1 MHIYLRCLI
10 LIRFKLMTD
19 TVTIQLKGSSP
30 VEVSLQGLDGLGAL
44 KALGVKNLKNL
55 AAVRINGELK
65 DLTTRI
71 DSPTELEPVY
81 LDSPEGL
88 QILRHSTAHVMAEAV
103 RDLFPG
109 VKVTIGP
116 AIEDGFYYDFDY
128 ERAFEA
134 DDLPAIEKRMA
145 KIIKDD
151 VPFARSEISRDDAL
165 EYFKSQ
171 AEPYKVELI
180 EELADETVSLYK
192 QGSFTDL
199 CRGPHLPSTGQI
211 KAFHLTS
218 VAGAYWRGDERNA
231 MLSRIYGVAFADQ
244 ESLDAYLKN
253 LEEAKK
259 RDHRR
264 LGREL
269 DLFTIHEDLGSG
281 LILWNPKGGRIRTII
296 EDFWRQE
303 HYNAGYEIVYSP
315 HIGRAELWQ
324 TSGHLDFYR
333 ENMYSPMDIEGQEYF
348 IKPMNCPFHILIYR
362 SRIRSYRELPL
373 RWAEMGTVYRYERSG
388 VMHGLLRVRGFTQ
401 DDAHIFCRPDQIEDE
416 VLSCLDLTL
425 HLLRSF
431 GFHEYDVML
440 SVRDPKRKDKFIGD
454 DDMWE
459 MAEKSLVKALERRD
473 LSYKREEGEAVF
485 YGPKIDIK
493 IKDALGR
500 SWQCTTIQFDFNLPE
515 RFDMNFVGRDGQ
527 EHRPYM
533 VHRALLGSLERFF
546 GILIEHYAGAFPVWL
561 TPVQAVLLTI
571 TDRNIP
577 HGEQVYKSLSEA
589 GIRVEKDFRNE
600 KLSFK
605 VREAQVKKIPYMVV
619 IGDKEVETGTVTVRL
634 RDGQNLPPLS
644 PEELITRI
652 TDDTQARR

>member
-1 MHIYLRCLI
+1 MISL
-10 LIRFKLMTD
+10 K
-19 TVTIQLKGSSP
+19 TVEKKISIQLKGSTA
-30 VEVSLQGLDGLGAL
+30 VEISSRGLDGIKAL
-44 KALGVKNLKNL
+44 KGLGIDNLENL
-55 AAVRINGELK
+55 AAIRINGDIKEL
-65 DLTTRI
+65 
-71 DSPTELEPVY
+71 STEITEPAEIEPIY

-103 RDLFPG
+103 RELFPG

-116 AIEDGFYYDFDY
+116 AIKDGFYYDFDY

-134 DDLPAIEKRMA
+134 DDLPAIENRMA
-145 KIIKDD
+145 EIIKDD
-151 VPFARSEISRDDAL
+151 LPFIRSEIPRSEAL
-165 EYFKSQ
+165 KYFKSQ

-180 EELADETVSLYK
+180 EELAEETVSLYK

-199 CRGPHLPSTGQI
+199 CRGPHLPSTGRI

-231 MLSRIYGVAFADQ
+231 MLSRIYGVAFADH

-269 DLFTIHEDLGSG
+269 DLFSIHEDLGSG
-281 LILWNPKGGRIRTII
+281 LILWHPKGGTIRTII

-315 HIGRAELWQ
+315 HIGRAKLWE
-324 TSGHLDFYR
+324 TSGHLDFYQ
-333 ENMYSPMDIEGQEYF
+333 ENMYSPMDIEGEEFF
-348 IKPMNCPFHILIYR
+348 IKPMNCSFHIMIYR

-416 VLSCLDLTL
+416 VLNCIDLTL

-431 GFHEYDVML
+431 GFYEYDVVL
-440 SVRDPKRKDKFIGD
+440 SVRDLERKDKYIGG

-459 MAEKSLVKALERRD
+459 MAEKSLVKALERKE
-473 LSYKREEGEAVF
+473 LAYKREEGEAVF

-500 SWQCTTIQFDFNLPE
+500 AWQCTTIQFDFNLPE
-515 RFDMNFVGRDGQ
+515 RFDMTFIGQDGR

-561 TPVQAVLLTI
+561 APVQAVLLTI

-577 HGEQVYKSLSEA
+577 YGEKLNKTISEA
-589 GIRVEKDFRNE
+589 GIRVESDFRNE

-619 IGDKEVETGTVTVRL
+619 IGDREVETGTVTVRL
-634 RDGQNLPPLS
+634 RDGRNLPPMP
-644 PEELITRI
+644 PEELIATI
-652 TDDTQARR
+652 TEESQARR

>member
-1 MHIYLRCLI
+1 M
-10 LIRFKLMTD
+10 KKKV
-19 TVTIQLKGSSP
+19 TVHLKGSSP
-30 VEVSLQGLDGLGAL
+30 VEIPAQGLDGFQAL
-44 KALGVKNLKNL
+44 KALGIDDLENL
-55 AAVRINGELK
+55 AAIKINGELRE
-65 DLTTRI
+65 LSAEI
-71 DSPTELEPVY
+71 DAPAELEPVS

-88 QILRHSTAHVMAEAV
+88 PILRHSAAHVMAEAV
-103 RDLFPG
+103 KDLFPG

-116 AIEDGFYYDFDY
+116 AIKNGFYYDFDY
-128 ERAFEA
+128 ERAFEPN
-134 DDLPAIEKRMA
+134 DLPAIEKRMA
-145 KIIKDD
+145 EIIDKDL
-151 VPFARSEISRDDAL
+151 PFIRSEVPRSEAL
-165 EYFKSQ
+165 EFFKSQ
-171 AEPYKVELI
+171 GEPYKVELI
-180 EELADETVSLYK
+180 EDLAEDTVSLYK
-192 QGSFTDL
+192 QGNFTDL
-199 CRGPHLPSTGQI
+199 CRGPHLPSTGRI
-211 KAFHLTS
+211 KAFHLTT
-218 VAGAYWRGDERNA
+218 VAGAYWRGDERNP
-231 MLSRIYGVAFADQ
+231 MLNRIYGVAFAD
-244 ESLDAYLKN
+244 EDSLAAHLEN

-269 DLFTIHEDLGSG
+269 DLFSINEDLGMG
-281 LILWNPKGGRIRTII
+281 LILWHPKGGTIRTII
-296 EDFWRQE
+296 EDFWRRE
-303 HYNAGYEIVYSP
+303 HYKAGYDIVYSP

-333 ENMYSPMDIEGQEYF
+333 ENMYSPMDIDGHEFF
-348 IKPMNCPFHILIYR
+348 IKPMNCPFHIMIYR
-362 SRIRSYRELPL
+362 SQTRSYRELPL

-440 SVRDPKRKDKFIGD
+440 SVRDPERKEKYIGD

-459 MAEKSLVKALERRD
+459 MAEGSLVKALERRE

-500 SWQCTTIQFDFNLPE
+500 AWQCTTIQFDFNLPE
-515 RFDMNFVGRDGQ
+515 RFDMTFIGKDGR

-561 TPVQAVLLTI
+561 APVQAILLTI

-577 HGEQVYKSLSEA
+577 YGEELHGNLFNA
-589 GIRVEKDFRNE
+589 GIRVDKDFRNE

-605 VREAQVKKIPYMVV
+605 VREAQMKKIPYMVV
-619 IGDKEVETGTVTVRL
+619 IGDKEMESGTVTVRL
-634 RDGQNLPPLS
+634 RDGRNLPLMS
-644 PEELITRI
+644 PDELITKI
-652 TDDTQARR
+652 TEESQARR

>member
-1 MHIYLRCLI
+1 MEEKARIN
-10 LIRFKLMTD
+10 
-19 TVTIQLKGSSP
+19 VKGSPPIEISAR
-30 VEVSLQGLDGLGAL
+30 GLNGSTAL
-44 KALGVKNLKNL
+44 KALGIDNMERL
-55 AAVRINGELK
+55 AAIKINGDIK
-65 DLTTRI
+65 DLSTDI
-71 DSPTELEPVY
+71 YSSAELEPVY
-81 LDSPEGL
+81 IDSQEGL
-88 QILRHSTAHVMAEAV
+88 QILRHSAAHVMAHAV

-109 VKVTIGP
+109 TKVTIGP
-116 AIEDGFYYDFDY
+116 AIKNGFYYDFDY

-134 DDLPAIEKRMA
+134 KDLPKIEERMA
-145 KIIKDD
+145 EIIDED
-151 VPFARSEISRDDAL
+151 LPFIRSEIPRSEAIEFFR
-165 EYFKSQ
+165 SQ
-171 AEPYKVELI
+171 DEDYKVELI
-180 EELADETVSLYK
+180 EDLSDEEVSIY
-192 QGSFTDL
+192 QMGNFTDL
-199 CRGPHLPSTGQI
+199 CRGPHLPSTGKI

-218 VAGAYWRGDERNA
+218 VAGAYWRGDERKA

-244 ESLDAYLKN
+244 ESLGAHLKN
-253 LEEAKK
+253 LEEARR

-269 DLFTIHEDLGSG
+269 DLFSIHEDLGAG
-281 LILWNPKGGRIRTII
+281 LILWHPKGGTIRTII

-303 HYNAGYEIVYSP
+303 HYQAGYEIVYSP

-333 ENMYSPMDIEGQEYF
+333 ENMYSPVDIEGQEFF
-348 IKPMNCPFHILIYR
+348 IKPMNCPFHIMIYR
-362 SRIRSYRELPL
+362 SRTRSYRELPL

-440 SVRDPKRKDKFIGD
+440 SVRDPERKEKYIGD

-459 MAEKSLVKALERRD
+459 MAEGSLVKALERRQ

-515 RFDMNFVGRDGQ
+515 RFGMTFIGKDGR

-546 GILIEHYAGAFPVWL
+546 GILIEHYAGAFPLWL
-561 TPVQAVLLTI
+561 APVQAIILTI

-577 HGEQVYKSLSEA
+577 YGEDLSETLFGA
-589 GIRVEKDFRNE
+589 GIRVGKDFRNE

-605 VREAQVKKIPYMVV
+605 VREAQMRKIPYMVIV
-619 IGDKEVETGTVTVRL
+619 GDKEMETGNVTIRL
-634 RDGQNLPPLS
+634 RDGRNLPPMS
-644 PEELITRI
+644 PNELIDRI
-652 TDDTQARR
+652 RDESEKRR

>member
-1 MHIYLRCLI
+1 MISL
-10 LIRFKLMTD
+10 K
-19 TVTIQLKGSSP
+19 TVEKKINIQLKGSTA
-30 VEVSLQGLDGLGAL
+30 VEISARGLDGIKAL
-44 KALGVKNLKNL
+44 KVLGIDNLENL
-55 AAVRINGELK
+55 AAIRINGDIKEL
-65 DLTTRI
+65 
-71 DSPTELEPVY
+71 STEITEPAEIEPIY

-116 AIEDGFYYDFDY
+116 AIKDGFYYDFDY

-134 DDLPAIEKRMA
+134 DDLPVIENRMA
-145 KIIKDD
+145 EIIKDD
-151 VPFARSEISRDDAL
+151 LPFIRSEIPRSEAL

-180 EELADETVSLYK
+180 EELAEKTVSLYK

-199 CRGPHLPSTGQI
+199 CRGPHLPSTGRI

-231 MLSRIYGVAFADQ
+231 MLSRIYGVAFADH

-269 DLFTIHEDLGSG
+269 DLFSIHEDLGSG
-281 LILWNPKGGRIRTII
+281 LILWHPKGGTIRTII

-315 HIGRAELWQ
+315 HIGRAKLWE
-324 TSGHLDFYR
+324 TSGHLDFYQ
-333 ENMYSPMDIEGQEYF
+333 ENMYSPMDIEGEEFF
-348 IKPMNCPFHILIYR
+348 IKPMNCPFHIMIYR

-416 VLSCLDLTL
+416 VLNCIDLTL

-431 GFHEYDVML
+431 GFHEYDVVL
-440 SVRDPKRKDKFIGD
+440 SVRDPERKDKYIGG

-459 MAEKSLVKALERRD
+459 MAEKSLVKALERRE
-473 LSYKREEGEAVF
+473 LAYKREEGEAVF

-500 SWQCTTIQFDFNLPE
+500 AWQCTTIQFDFNLPE
-515 RFDMNFVGRDGQ
+515 RFDMTFIGQDGR

-561 TPVQAVLLTI
+561 APVQAVLLTI

-577 HGEQVYKSLSEA
+577 YGEKLNKTISEV
-589 GIRVEKDFRNE
+589 GIRVENDFRNE

-619 IGDKEVETGTVTVRL
+619 IGDREVETGTVTVRL
-634 RDGQNLPPLS
+634 RDGRNLPPMP
-644 PEELITRI
+644 PEELIATI
-652 TDDTQARR
+652 TEESQARR

>member
-1 MHIYLRCLI
+1 M
-10 LIRFKLMTD
+10 KKKV
-19 TVTIQLKGSSP
+19 TVHLKGSSP
-30 VEVSLQGLDGLGAL
+30 VEIPAQGLDGFQAL
-44 KALGVKNLKNL
+44 KALGIDDLDNL
-55 AAVRINGELK
+55 AAIKINGELRE
-65 DLTTRI
+65 LSAEI
-71 DSPTELEPVY
+71 DAPAELEPVS

-88 QILRHSTAHVMAEAV
+88 PILRHSAAHVMAEAV
-103 RDLFPG
+103 KDLFPG

-116 AIEDGFYYDFDY
+116 AIKNGFYYDFDY
-128 ERAFEA
+128 ERAFEPN
-134 DDLPAIEKRMA
+134 DLPAIEKRMA
-145 KIIKDD
+145 EIIEKDL
-151 VPFARSEISRDDAL
+151 PFIRSEVPRSEAL
-165 EYFKSQ
+165 EFFESQ
-171 AEPYKVELI
+171 GEPYKVELI
-180 EELADETVSLYK
+180 EDLAEDTVSLYK
-192 QGSFTDL
+192 QGNFTDL
-199 CRGPHLPSTGQI
+199 CRGPHLPSTGRI
-211 KAFHLTS
+211 KAFHLTT
-218 VAGAYWRGDERNA
+218 VAGAYWRGDERNP
-231 MLSRIYGVAFADQ
+231 MLSRIYGVAFAD
-244 ESLDAYLKN
+244 EDSLAAHLEN

-269 DLFTIHEDLGSG
+269 DLFSIHEDLGAG
-281 LILWNPKGGRIRTII
+281 LILWHPKGGTIRTII

-303 HYNAGYEIVYSP
+303 HYKVGYDIVYSP

-333 ENMYSPMDIEGQEYF
+333 ENMYSPMDIEGHEFF
-348 IKPMNCPFHILIYR
+348 IKPMNCPFHIMIYR
-362 SRIRSYRELPL
+362 SRTRSYRELPF

-440 SVRDPKRKDKFIGD
+440 SVRDPERTEKYIGD

-459 MAEKSLVKALERRD
+459 MAEGSLVNALERRE

-500 SWQCTTIQFDFNLPE
+500 AWQCTTIQFDFNLPE
-515 RFDMNFVGRDGQ
+515 RFDMTFIGKDGR

-546 GILIEHYAGAFPVWL
+546 GILIEHYAGAFPIWL
-561 TPVQAVLLTI
+561 APVQAILLTI

-577 HGEQVYKSLSEA
+577 YCEKLHGNLFDA
-589 GIRVEKDFRNE
+589 RIRVDKDFRNE
-600 KLSFK
+600 KLGFK
-605 VREAQVKKIPYMVV
+605 VRDAQMKKIPYMVV
-619 IGDKEVETGTVTVRL
+619 IGDKEMENGTVTVRL
-634 RDGQNLPPLS
+634 RDGRNLPPMS
-644 PEELITRI
+644 PEELITKI
-652 TDDTQARR
+652 TEESQARR

>member
-1 MHIYLRCLI
+1 M
-10 LIRFKLMTD
+10 KKKV
-19 TVTIQLKGSSP
+19 TVHLKGSSP
-30 VEVSLQGLDGLGAL
+30 VEIPAQGFDGFQAL
-44 KALGVKNLKNL
+44 KALGIDDLDNL
-55 AAVRINGELK
+55 AAIKINGELRE
-65 DLTTRI
+65 LSAEI
-71 DSPTELEPVY
+71 DAPAELEPVS

-88 QILRHSTAHVMAEAV
+88 PILRHSAAHVMAEAV
-103 RDLFPG
+103 KDLFPG

-116 AIEDGFYYDFDY
+116 AIKNGFYYDFDY
-128 ERAFEA
+128 ERAFEPN
-134 DDLPAIEKRMA
+134 DLPAIEKRMA
-145 KIIKDD
+145 EIIDKDL
-151 VPFARSEISRDDAL
+151 PFIRSEVPRSEAL
-165 EYFKSQ
+165 EFFESQ
-171 AEPYKVELI
+171 GEPYKVELI
-180 EELADETVSLYK
+180 EDLAEDTVSLYK
-192 QGSFTDL
+192 QGNFTDL
-199 CRGPHLPSTGQI
+199 CRGPHLPSTGRI
-211 KAFHLTS
+211 KAFHLTT
-218 VAGAYWRGDERNA
+218 VAGAYWRGDERNP
-231 MLSRIYGVAFADQ
+231 MLSRIYGVAFAD
-244 ESLDAYLKN
+244 EDSLAAHLEN

-269 DLFTIHEDLGSG
+269 DLFSIHEDLGAG
-281 LILWNPKGGRIRTII
+281 LILWHPKGGTIRTII

-303 HYNAGYEIVYSP
+303 HYKAGYEIVYSP

-333 ENMYSPMDIEGQEYF
+333 ENMYSPMDIEGHEFF
-348 IKPMNCPFHILIYR
+348 IKPMNCPFHIMIYR
-362 SRIRSYRELPL
+362 SRTRSYRELPL

-440 SVRDPKRKDKFIGD
+440 SVRDPERKEKYIGD

-459 MAEKSLVKALERRD
+459 MAEASLVKALERRE

-500 SWQCTTIQFDFNLPE
+500 AWQCTTIQFDFNLPE
-515 RFDMNFVGRDGQ
+515 RFDMTFIGKDGR

-546 GILIEHYAGAFPVWL
+546 GILIEHYAGAFPIWL
-561 TPVQAVLLTI
+561 APVQAILLTI

-577 HGEQVYKSLSEA
+577 YCEKLHGNLFDA
-589 GIRVEKDFRNE
+589 RIRVDKDFRNE
-600 KLSFK
+600 KLGFK
-605 VREAQVKKIPYMVV
+605 VRDAQMKKIPYMVV
-619 IGDKEVETGTVTVRL
+619 IGDKEMENGTVTVRL
-634 RDGQNLPPLS
+634 RDGRNLPPMS
-644 PEELITRI
+644 PEELIAKI
-652 TDDTQARR
+652 TEESQARR